1 MTGAEL
7 SQSLHRPGIGP
18 GRDEHSTDFFTSAPP
33 GVRMRDHCG
42 VCGSMDTPM
51 RIVIPIHSFEPGGV
65 ERVALNLAQAWR
77 DAGHEV
83 VVVLGRTGGRGP
95 ACVPDLDYWRIPTR
109 LGTAHWETPWM
120 IHSLHRYLVQNR
132 ADVVF
137 YPGNTYAVV
146 AAAIRLLMGARTPP
160 AMLKVS
166 NALARPDLPR
176 WLRRPY
182 GLWLK
187 LQGRVCDRLI
197 GLSEPMSREIAAL
210 TGAAP
215 DRVVTIANPVLTR
228 QRLRDLATLPRSRGR
243 PDATRYVAAGRLV
256 AQKNYPLMLRGFA
269 RSARAGDTLTIAGAG
284 PDRDAI
290 LRVVS
295 RLGLTGRV
303 RLAGHLGSVD
313 ALLAQADAFV
323 LSSDYEGLPGV
334 VVEALAAGLPVL
346 ATDCCASMACL
357 VEAGVTGVLVPPGCE
372 HAMARGF
379 VAVRRMIAEPHR
391 ARQLAARYE
400 VERSAERFLQTMAE
414 LCGRA
419 HQQAGTV
426 LAFPARL
433 SLARGQN

>member
-1 MTGAEL
+1 
-7 SQSLHRPGIGP
+7 
-18 GRDEHSTDFFTSAPP
+18 
-33 GVRMRDHCG
+33 
-42 VCGSMDTPM
+42 M

-83 VVVLGRTGGRGP
+83 VVVLGRTGGWGP
-95 ACVPDLDYWRIPTR
+95 ACVPDLDYWRIPIR
-109 LGTAHWETPWM
+109 LGTANWETPWM
-120 IHSLHRYLVQNR
+120 ILSLYRYLAKNR

-146 AAAIRLLMGARTPP
+146 AAAIRLLMGTKTPP

-166 NALARPDLPR
+166 NALSRPDMPR
-176 WLRRPY
+176 WLRYPY

-187 LQGRVCDRLI
+187 LQGRIFDRMI
-197 GLSEPMSREIAAL
+197 GLSEPMSHEIGTL

-215 DRVVTIANPVLTR
+215 DRVLTIANPVLTR
-228 QRLRDLATLPRSRGR
+228 QRLRDLAALPRSPGR
-243 PDATRYVAAGRLV
+243 AASTRYVAAGRLV
-256 AQKNYPLMLRGFA
+256 AQKNYPLMLKGFA
-269 RSARAGDTLTIAGAG
+269 RGARRGDTLTIAGAG
-284 PDRDAI
+284 PERDAI
-290 LRVVS
+290 MRAVR

-303 RLAGHLGSVD
+303 RLTGHVGSVNS
-313 ALLAQADAFV
+313 LLAQADAFV

-357 VEAGVTGVLVPPGCE
+357 VETGVTGVLVPPGCE

-379 VAVRRMIAEPHR
+379 VAVRQLSAAPHR

-400 VERSAERFLQTMAE
+400 VERSAERFLQAMAD
-414 LCGRA
+414 LCGRPR
-419 HQQAGTV
+419 QEAGTV
-426 LAFPARL
+426 IAFPARL
-433 SLARGQN
+433 ALARGQN